1 MLPTYDVFDEARY
14 FNPGEHPLVFTVT
27 LGGTSIRVGVTICE
41 DLWNNRQFDGRRVY
55 AADPIARSVEAGAE
69 LLVNLSASPFRAEIE
84 TDRLRLFGAQAR
96 NHNLPIAY
104 VNQCAGHDD
113 LVFDGASMVLDRAGR
128 IVARAKAF
136 EEDLLIVDLECL
148 QKPLSPVFGGEGRVR
163 GIPNALEGPPHGTYA
178 DPPAAR
184 IEPYPDRLESVRAA
198 LVLGIRDYVRKCGFS
213 DVCLGLSGG
222 IDSALTAALAVDA
235 LGRGHVHAIA
245 LPSRFTS
252 PQSIEDARRLADNLA
267 IDFRTIAIE
276 SAHEAFERSLA
287 DAFTGRAPDATEEN
301 LQARIRGNL
310 LMALCNKFGWLL
322 LSTGN
327 KSELAVGYCTL
338 YGDMCGALGVL
349 GDVWKTTVYQL
360 AERINRDAGRELI
373 PRRTIERVPTAELRE
388 NQTDQ
393 DTLPPYDLLDTVLER
408 YVERGDS
415 VEQIIGR
422 GFKQEVVEWIARAVY
437 RAEYKRKQAPVI
449 LKVSRRAFGAG
460 WRAPIA
466 AAGR

>member
-1 MLPTYDVFDEARY
+1 
-14 FNPGEHPLVFTVT
+14 
-27 LGGTSIRVGVTICE
+27 
-41 DLWNNRQFDGRRVY
+41 
-55 AADPIARSVEAGAE
+55 
-69 LLVNLSASPFRAEIE
+69 
-84 TDRLRLFGAQAR
+84 
-96 NHNLPIAY
+96 
-104 VNQCAGHDD
+104 
-113 LVFDGASMVLDRAGR
+113 
-128 IVARAKAF
+128 
-136 EEDLLIVDLECL
+136 
-148 QKPLSPVFGGEGRVR
+148 
-163 GIPNALEGPPHGTYA
+163 
-178 DPPAAR
+178 
-184 IEPYPDRLESVRAA
+184 
-198 LVLGIRDYVRKCGFS
+198 
-213 DVCLGLSGG
+213 
-222 IDSALTAALAVDA
+222 
-235 LGRGHVHAIA
+235 
-245 LPSRFTS
+245 
-252 PQSIEDARRLADNLA
+252 
-267 IDFRTIAIE
+267 
-276 SAHEAFERSLA
+276 
-287 DAFTGRAPDATEEN
+287 
-301 LQARIRGNL
+301 
-310 LMALCNKFGWLL
+310 MALCNKFGWLL